1 MVLTPR
7 DLSIILFFLPLFFT
21 VLIPLRAHN
30 PPMRYCI
37 LVGASLLS
45 SVLAQ
50 SSASN
55 NVAGTPT
62 IIAPTYVESTI
73 PTGTPV
79 PGNYTGS
86 LRPQIHFSPPQNFMN
101 DPNGMFV
108 DSNGTWHLYYQCEF
122 TSLLRWM
129 GRLIGL
135 DDATGIVAGNQHWG
149 HATSED
155 LYHWI
160 NQPIALFPPNNYT
173 YVFSGSAVVD
183 VNNTSGFF
191 PNQTNGV

>member
-1 MVLTPR
+1 MFHLSFHFLLCFWLPQLVSELTIVKMR
-7 DLSIILFFLPLFFT
+7 FIL
-21 VLIPLRAHN
+21 LI
-30 PPMRYCI
+30 
-37 LVGASLLS
+37 GASLLS

-50 SSASN
+50 SSANN
-55 NVAGTPT
+55 NVSGTS
-62 IIAPTYVESTI
+62 TYVQSTV

-86 LRPQIHFSPPQNFMN
+86 LRPQIHYSPPQNFMN

-108 DSNGTWHLYYQCEF
+108 DSNGTWHLYYQCEYTPF
-122 TSLLRWM
+122 PRWRGSLTSA
-129 GRLIGL
+129 

-149 HATSED
+149 HATSQD